1 MLFLIQENMVITL
14 ANEAPL
20 SIENKNHLYVRIILS
35 INTIENIL
43 IENIEFFKYQFFL
56 KLVLYM
62 QPSVDKT
69 PIKPV
74 KRLQT
79 TLSKKVTAEL
89 QVCENAADQHSR

>member
-1 MLFLIQENMVITL
+1 MTKKLFLITEHEVVTL
-14 ANEAPL
+14 TLNEATLP
-20 SIENKNHLYVRIILS
+20 IENKIKFYERIILS

-79 TLSKKVTAEL
+79 TLFKKVTAERASL
-89 QVCENAADQHSR
+89 